1 MFYVHPS
8 SAEDTNDHMR
18 ASLTKNYE
26 ALKLE
31 HDATS
36 EVLAAALRREASLAS
51 LRAEEQ
57 TLLQSVFGGK

>member
-1 MFYVHPS
+1 
-8 SAEDTNDHMR
+8 MR

-57 TLLQSVFGGK
+57 TLLQTVFRGK